1 MTNPVGGIALDTSP
15 HPPSVPQRLSVQV
28 AHGVELTDPY
38 AWLRADNWQDVLRDP
53 AALPAEIRALLDAEN
68 AYANTVLAPTAAL
81 RKQLLGEMRGRIKED
96 DSEVPIAD
104 GPYEYYSRHRDGGQ
118 HEIVC
123 RRRLD
128 CVEEEILLDGD
139 AMAAGKPFF
148 ELGSAAIAPHHNLLA
163 WSEDD
168 RGSELYNLRL
178 RDLEAGRDLAE
189 IVARTDGNVVWSSDS
204 RGFFYVK
211 VDENHRPRS
220 VHFHLIDT
228 SAETDRM
235 VLDEPDPGWFVSI
248 RATRSKRFCIIVIHD
263 HDSSESHVIDLARP
277 EATPRLVEARRRGL
291 RYQVDH
297 TDETFF
303 ILTNADGAEDFK
315 IVEAPVETPGQVYW
329 RDLVPHVRGRMLI
342 AMQAFAR
349 HLVRLERE
357 NGLPR
362 IVVRDLASGGER
374 AISFAEEAYSLSLI
388 DLKDHAGSI
397 IRFVYASMTTPDQTF
412 DYDMASETRTLRKTR
427 EIPSG
432 HDPEQYVTRRI
443 FASAA
448 DGERVPISIVHAKST
463 AIDGS
468 APVLLYAYGAYGHAT
483 PASFGTSR
491 LCLVDRGFIFA
502 IAHVRGGTDKGWAWY
517 EDGKLGQKTNTFE
530 DYIAAARHLVM
541 QGYTAE
547 GRIVGQGG
555 SAGGM
560 LIGAVAN
567 RAPAL
572 FSGLIAEVPFVDV
585 LNTMLDADLPLTP
598 PEWLEWGNP
607 ITDPEVFESMRRYSP
622 YDNVSAQRYP
632 AILALGGLT
641 DPRVTYWEP
650 AKWVARLRAT
660 MTGGGPVLLRT
671 NMEAGHGGASGRFD
685 RLEEV
690 ALAYAFALA
699 CAAKSAPGRDVA
711 GSKPAYESAL
721 S

>member
-1 MTNPVGGIALDTSP
+1 MTNRGGTALDTSP
-15 HPPSVPQRLSVQV
+15 RPPSVPQRLSVQI
-28 AHGVELTDPY
+28 AHGVELKDPY

-53 AALPAEIRALLDAEN
+53 ASLPAEIKAVLDSEN
-68 AYANTVLAPTAAL
+68 AYADAVLAPTAGL

-123 RRRLD
+123 RRRLLGGD
-128 CVEEEILLDGD
+128 EEILLDGD

-148 ELGSAAIAPHHNLLA
+148 ELGGAEIAPDHNLLA

-168 RGSELYNLRL
+168 RGSELFNLRL
-178 RDLEAGRDLAE
+178 RDLEAGRDLADT
-189 IVARTDGNVVWSSDS
+189 VAQTDGNVVWSADS

-211 VDENHRPRS
+211 VDDNHRPRS
-220 VHFHLIDT
+220 VCFHAVDT
-228 SAETDRM
+228 SAGADRM

-248 RATRSKRFCIIVIHD
+248 RMTRSKRFGIIVIHD
-263 HDSSESHVIDLARP
+263 HDSSESHIIDLAHP
-277 EATPRLVEARRRGL
+277 ETAPRLVEPRRPGL
-291 RYQVDH
+291 RYHVDH
-297 TDETFF
+297 AGETFF
-303 ILTNADGAEDFK
+303 IQTNADGAEDFK
-315 IVEAPVETPGQVYW
+315 IVEAPVETPDQAYW

-362 IVVRDLASGGER
+362 IVVRDLAEGTER
-374 AISFAEEAYSLSLI
+374 AIAFDEEAYSLSLI
-388 DLKDHAGSI
+388 DLKDYEGRV
-397 IRFVYASMTTPDQTF
+397 IRFVYASMTTPDRTF
-412 DYDMASETRTLRKTR
+412 DYDMASEIRTLRKSR

-432 HDPEQYVTRRI
+432 HDPEQYATRRI
-443 FASAA
+443 FATAA
-448 DGERVPISIVHAKST
+448 DGEQVPISIVHAKST
-463 AIDGS
+463 PIDGS

-483 PASFGTSR
+483 PASFGSSR
-491 LCLVDRGFIFA
+491 LSLVDRGFIFA

-517 EDGKLGQKTNTFE
+517 EDGKLGRKTNTFE
-530 DYIAAARHLVM
+530 DYIAAARHLVT

-572 FSGLIAEVPFVDV
+572 FGGLIAEVPFVDV
-585 LNTMLDADLPLTP
+585 LNTMLDAELPLTP

-607 ITDPEVFESMRRYSP
+607 ITDPDVFEAMRRYSP
-622 YDNVSAQRYP
+622 YDTIAAQRYP

-685 RLEEV
+685 RLDEV
-690 ALAYAFALA
+690 ALAYAFAIA
-699 CAAKSAPGRDVA
+699 CTASPAASHGTG
-711 GSKPAYESAL
+711 GSEEAYESAP